1 MAYVLSSLLHTSK
14 SKYKPKSIISNI
26 SFHVP
31 IYMPLLMINVMLALT
46 CAIVKNKYLRTTQL
60 REHQTVPLAYLMP
73 ILCLPACSE
82 N

>member
-1 MAYVLSSLLHTSK
+1 MYSVLTTTSK

-31 IYMPLLMINVMLALT
+31 IYMPLLMNNVMLALS
-46 CAIVKNKYLRTTQL
+46 CAIVENKYLRTTQM
-60 REHQTVPLAYLMP
+60 REHQTVPLTYLMP